1 MPDAAIRI
9 GFNTDFEPSI
19 LDDYFQKRI
28 AWYEQRLAVSRKVS
42 GRDEFDDSSYIVL
55 ASDDRECLGGLRA
68 TVRRPGDKWLLPTER
83 VCAGL
88 HVADLF
94 PECDLAG
101 RPHAELAKLVITSI
115 SGPPAFTNDLAF
127 RLLHFLLKEHNPEP
141 DVAYALIA
149 GSHRHARLYRGLG
162 RMMGLDSI
170 SRAIPRAMIPASY
183 QAVTNGEDATI
194 LLFPLRTNEVP

>member
-1 MPDAAIRI
+1 MPDRAIRI
-9 GFNTDFEPSI
+9 GFHTEFDPSI
-19 LDDYFQKRI
+19 LDDYFRKRL
-28 AWYEQRLAVSRKVS
+28 AWYEQRLAASPAVS

-55 ASDDRECLGGLRA
+55 ASDGRECLGGLRA
-68 TVRRPGDKWLLPTER
+68 TVRRPADRWSLPTER

-88 HVADLF
+88 RIADLF
-94 PECDLAG
+94 PEVDLAG
-101 RPHAELAKLVITSI
+101 APHAELAKLVITSD

-127 RLLHFLLKEHNPEP
+127 RLLHFLLKERNPEP

-162 RMMGLDSI
+162 RMMGLAPI
-170 SRAIPRAMIPASY
+170 SRAIPRAVIPASY

-194 LLFPLRTNEVP
+194 LLFPLSAAPR